1 VERPLGLMCGA
12 GALPARVAVEACGRG
27 YRVLAFTFTGEPPGL
42 AAVVDRIIPSRI
54 TDIGAVLRTLT
65 AEGVTSILFSG
76 SFSSRHFLQAGRG
89 DRAGQEILAHGDGSL
104 TEAHLSQGL
113 LAVLAPLGIDVLDQ
127 RPFCGTWIPTVGA
140 LGRHRPSDEQQ
151 RDIDRGLAVARSLAA
166 LNVGQTVVVK
176 RGVVAAVEAAEGTS
190 ETIRRGLAVTGPG
203 ASVVKAVAAGN
214 DYRFDVPSVGPE
226 TLACLAEGS
235 AAVLAFEAG
244 RVLVLERERATTI
257 ADEHGIALVGVDGE

>member
-12 GALPARVAVEACGRG
+12 GALPARVAVEAGRRG
-27 YRVLAFTFTGEPPGL
+27 YRVLAFTFAGEPPGL

-54 TDIGAVLRTLT
+54 TDIGPVLQALVTER
-65 AEGVTSILFSG
+65 VTSILFSG

-89 DRAGQEILAHGDGSL
+89 DRAGEAILACGDGSL
-104 TEAHLSQGL
+104 TEARLSQGL
-113 LAVLAPLGIDVLDQ
+113 LAVLAPLGIEVLDQ

-140 LGRHRPSDEQQ
+140 LGRHRPSGEQQ
-151 RDIDRGLAVARSLAA
+151 RDIDRGLVVARSLAA
-166 LNVGQTVVVK
+166 LGIGQTVVVK

-190 ETIRRGLAVTGPG
+190 ETIRRGLAVAGPG
-203 ASVVKAVAAGN
+203 ASVVKAVAVDN

-226 TLACLAEGS
+226 TLGCLVEGG

-257 ADEHGIALVGVDGE
+257 ADERGIVLVGVDAQ